1 MTAMTRVKETSLAH
15 AARVVRMCCVVACIG
30 AANLFAGCATSEE
43 MATKSE
49 GYYQEGVAS
58 LSGDRQKAFVS
69 FQKSV
74 QLNPNNKNSRYAL
87 GHVYALQ
94 GKLSRAE
101 EEFRAAINIDEDYS
115 EAHTYLGQVLANQ
128 NRWDEAIKS
137 YRKALTNPL
146 YPTPDLAR
154 FHLGRALAHQG
165 DLQGSMEAL
174 EDAITVSPSNVP
186 PAMIQLELGRVYYK
200 LGYTERA
207 REALKKVTMVD
218 KGGEYAAAATELLA
232 RLK

>member
-1 MTAMTRVKETSLAH
+1 MTSMTRVKEASLAH
-15 AARVVRMCCVVACIG
+15 AARVARVCCVVACIG
-30 AANLFAGCATSEE
+30 AANLLAGCATSEE
-43 MATKSE
+43 MTTKSE

-146 YPTPDLAR
+146 YSTPDLAR

-186 PAMIQLELGRVYYK
+186 PAMIHLELGRVYYK

-207 REALKKVTMVD
+207 REALKKVTTVD
-218 KGGEYAAAATELLA
+218 KGGEYAAAAMELLA

>member
-1 MTAMTRVKETSLAH
+1 MTSMTRVKEASLAH
-15 AARVVRMCCVVACIG
+15 AARVVRMCCVMACIG

-146 YPTPDLAR
+146 YSTPDLAR

-186 PAMIQLELGRVYYK
+186 PAMVHLELGRVYYK
-200 LGYTERA
+200 LGYTEKA
-207 REALKKVTMVD
+207 REALKKVTTVD
-218 KGGEYAAAATELLA
+218 KGGEYAAAAAELLA